1 MSRIDRAQER
11 LARAVARLEAARRA
25 QTDRLAEMKEALNAE
40 PGAGPD
46 TGPETGGIG
55 DLIRALEEAQREN
68 AALVAERDAVADRVD
83 AILGSVR
90 RAAGID
96 DNERAGSGS

>member
-1 MSRIDRAQER
+1 MSRIDKAQER
-11 LARAVARLEAARRA
+11 LARAVARLESARRA
-25 QTDRLAEMKEALNAE
+25 QTDRLAEMKEALNVE

-46 TGPETGGIG
+46 SGDIS

-83 AILGSVR
+83 AIVGSIR
-90 RAAGID
+90 RAAGIN
-96 DNERAGSGS
+96 DNESAGSGP

>member
-1 MSRIDRAQER
+1 MSRIDEARKR
-11 LARAVARLEAARRA
+11 LARAVARLEQARRA
-25 QTDRLAEMKEALNAE
+25 QTDRLAEMKEALNVE

-46 TGPETGGIG
+46 VGDIG

-83 AILGSVR
+83 AILGDVR
-90 RAAGID
+90 RAAGIG
-96 DNERAGSGS
+96 DNERAGSGP

>member
-1 MSRIDRAQER
+1 MSRIDQAQER
-11 LARAVARLEAARRA
+11 LARAVARLESARRA
-25 QTDRLAEMKEALNAE
+25 QTDRLAEMKETLNLE

-46 TGPETGGIG
+46 AGDMS
-55 DLIRALEEAQREN
+55 DLIHALEEAQREN

-83 AILGSVR
+83 AVLGRVR

-96 DNERAGSGS
+96 ENERAGSAP